1 MKLLK
6 FHALW
11 CGPCKMLTKV
21 MDDIEFPY
29 EVEVV
34 NVDHNEELVSKY
46 NVRGVPTLVLLDDDG
61 NVVVTHIGAVD
72 KTTLEQK
79 FINI

>member
-1 MKLLK
+1 
-6 FHALW
+6 
-11 CGPCKMLTKV
+11 